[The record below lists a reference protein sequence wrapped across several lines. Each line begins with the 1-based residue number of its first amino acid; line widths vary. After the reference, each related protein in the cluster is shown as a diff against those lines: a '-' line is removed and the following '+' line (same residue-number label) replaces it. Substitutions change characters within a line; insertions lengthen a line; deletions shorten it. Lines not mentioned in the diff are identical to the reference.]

1 MTQTKLKLVI
11 IILKVKHI
19 TSNNHKHHNKDN
31 KDNHSKDIK
40 TQSLD
45 KIIIQIRDIISRI
58 KIGIMLVI
66 TRRKFKTLMQKM
78 KVVSQIKIDI
88 HKEQIKKIRNFK
100 EMTIKTLIKK
110 SKNQFNIKVLTGKS

>member
-19 TSNNHKHHNKDN
+19 TSNNHKQHNKDN

-45 KIIIQIRDIISRI
+45 KIIIQIRDIINRI

-78 KVVSQIKIDI
+78 MVASQIKIDI

>member
-1 MTQTKLKLVI
+1 VI
-11 IILKVKHI
+11 IILKIKHI

-78 KVVSQIKIDI
+78 KVASQIKIDI

>member
-11 IILKVKHI
+11 IILKIKHI
-19 TSNNHKHHNKDN
+19 TSNNHKHHN

-78 KVVSQIKIDI
+78 MVASQIKIDI

>member
-11 IILKVKHI
+11 IILKIKHI

-40 TQSLD
+40 TQRLD